1 MDRRVKLIFNHFADN
16 GRGWRIASSLQA
28 TIEHMGGAEWTGT
41 EYPTHATELA
51 LEAAQQG
58 FDVVVAIGGDGTVHE
73 VVNGLMQVGSD
84 VRPMLAAVPIGNGN
98 DFCSNVGIESDP
110 TDAIIRAFSGEPRGL
125 DIGMV
130 EDGSGRV
137 EYWDNVLG
145 IGFDAKAVIN
155 SQSIKRLQG
164 TGMYFVAAVKTILR
178 DHHAPHFKIRTDSE
192 EIEDDFLL
200 VAFCNGRREGGGFIL
215 APEALPDDG
224 VLNYAMVSWLSRI
237 KMFRMIP
244 EFMRGTHERFD
255 EVTLGQF
262 RDLQLE
268 SDHPLL
274 IHTDGEIF
282 ANSTNNVREL
292 TVKVL
297 PNAIR
302 LIG

>member
-1 MDRRVKLIFNHFADN
+1 MDRRVKLIFNHYADN
-16 GRGWRIASSLQA
+16 GRVWRIASSLQA

-73 VVNGLMQVGSD
+73 VVNGLMQVEPD

-98 DFCSNVGIESDP
+98 DFCSNAGIESDP
-110 TDAIIRAFSGEPRGL
+110 TVAIVRAFSGEPKGL

-164 TGMYFVAAVKTILR
+164 TAMYFASAVKTILR

-215 APEALPDDG
+215 APDALPDDG

-237 KMFRMIP
+237 KMFRMMP

-268 SDHPLL
+268 SDHALL

>member
-1 MDRRVKLIFNHFADN
+1 VDRRVKLIFNHFADN

-98 DFCSNVGIESDP
+98 DFCSNAGIESDP

>member
-1 MDRRVKLIFNHFADN
+1 MDRRVKLIFNHYADN

-51 LEAAQQG
+51 LKAAQEG

-73 VVNGLMQVGSD
+73 VVNGLMQVSSD
-84 VRPMLAAVPIGNGN
+84 ERPMLAAVPIGNGN
-98 DFCSNVGIESDP
+98 DFCSNAGIESDP
-110 TDAIIRAFSGEPRGL
+110 TVAIVRAFSGEPRGL

-130 EDGSGRV
+130 TDGSGRV

-164 TGMYFVAAVKTILR
+164 TAMYFVSAVKTILR

-215 APEALPDDG
+215 APDALPNDG

-237 KMFRMIP
+237 KMFRMMP

-255 EVTLGQF
+255 EVTLGEF

-268 SDHPLL
+268 SDHALL

>member
-1 MDRRVKLIFNHFADN
+1 VDRRVKLIFNHYADN

-51 LEAAQQG
+51 FEAAQQG

-73 VVNGLMQVGSD
+73 VVNGLMQVSSD
-84 VRPMLAAVPIGNGN
+84 VRPMLAAVPIGSGN
-98 DFCSNVGIESDP
+98 DFCSNAGIESDP
-110 TDAIIRAFSGEPRGL
+110 AVAIIRAFSGEPRGL

-164 TGMYFVAAVKTILR
+164 TAMYFVSAVKTILR
-178 DHHAPHFKIRTDSE
+178 DHHAPHFRIHTDSE

-200 VAFCNGRREGGGFIL
+200 IAFCNGRREGGGFIL
-215 APEALPDDG
+215 APDALPDDG
-224 VLNYAMVSWLSRI
+224 VLNYAMVGWLSRI
-237 KMFRMIP
+237 KMFRMMP

-255 EVTLGQF
+255 EVTLGEF

>member
-1 MDRRVKLIFNHFADN
+1 VDRRVKLIFNHFADN

-98 DFCSNVGIESDP
+98 DFCSNAGIESDP
-110 TDAIIRAFSGEPRGL
+110 TDAIIRAFSGEARGL

>member
-98 DFCSNVGIESDP
+98 DFCSNAGIESDP